1 MMEYQIKHFDEIHL
15 KGYVAKLPLPT
26 MSNTAEISKLKSEHF
41 TNISKNG
48 SFPNLIQGSSDQ
60 IGYAF
65 SMPTKDHLEYF
76 AGANTI
82 SQDNKSVEKVI
93 PAGNFVVLKGQGQ
106 SSRKLFDKM
115 IQQFFSEI
123 WNNRREL
130 YKIDGGFIVETLLNG
145 NPTDSIVELRI
156 PTTVEK

>member
-1 MMEYQIKHFDEIHL
+1 MEYQIKHFDEIHL
-15 KGYVAKLPLPT
+15 KGYVAELPLPT
-26 MSNTAEISKLKSEHF
+26 MSNIAEISKLKSEHF
-41 TNISKNG
+41 TNISTNG
-48 SFPNLIQGSSDQ
+48 SLPNLMQGSGDQ

-65 SMPTKDHLEYF
+65 SMPTENNLEYF

-82 SQDNKSVEKVI
+82 SQDDKSVERII

-106 SSRKLFDKM
+106 QSRKLFDQM

-123 WNNRREL
+123 WNKRREL
-130 YKIDGGFIVETLLNG
+130 YTLDGGFIVEALLNG
-145 NPTDSIVELRI
+145 DPTDSVVELRI